1 MDMLSTNQQRE
12 YQRPVWSKCDQG
24 LKLPYLFSI
33 WAIKVMKYA
42 RREIGEHSY
51 FVPPFYIL
59 DQRRVELNRMKAE
72 VLTRTSVSLAPVEI
86 LFIS

>member
-1 MDMLSTNQQRE
+1 
-12 YQRPVWSKCDQG
+12 
-24 LKLPYLFSI
+24 
-33 WAIKVMKYA
+33 MKYA
-42 RREIGEHSY
+42 RRQIGEHSY